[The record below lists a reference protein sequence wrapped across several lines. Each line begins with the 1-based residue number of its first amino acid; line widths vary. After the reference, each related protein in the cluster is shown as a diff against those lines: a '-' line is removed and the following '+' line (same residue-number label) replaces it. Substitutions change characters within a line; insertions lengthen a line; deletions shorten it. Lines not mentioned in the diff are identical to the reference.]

1 MGIFLE
7 LLEVED
13 STKNEEDADTV
24 LAGVK
29 SINIKVKKRR
39 NKDKNMLLFDLD
51 SSQEKVDSWL
61 ASRW

>member
-39 NKDKNMLLFDLD
+39 NKDKNVTF
-51 SSQEKVDSWL
+51 
-61 ASRW
+61 

>member
-24 LAGVK
+24 LTGVK

-51 SSQEKVDSWL
+51 SSQEKVDS
-61 ASRW
+61 

>member
-29 SINIKVKKRR
+29 SINIKVKRR

-51 SSQEKVDSWL
+51 SSQEKVDS
-61 ASRW
+61 